1 MLAEIPWQRPGGWD
15 QGGQLM
21 RGQGLAGPWMA
32 PLFALMGSRSS
43 GLGGW
48 AGGLRGALLAWKERA
63 GWGLSEALVGSL
75 ATFGEELG
83 VRLGYWL
90 SVFPEPSLG
99 VEMEGIC
106 LLKGP

>member
-1 MLAEIPWQRPGGWD
+1 MGPRWTADERPGPRRSPD
-15 QGGQLM
+15 
-21 RGQGLAGPWMA
+21 GPSVCTHGEQILRA
-32 PLFALMGSRSS
+32 R
-43 GLGGW
+43 GW

-83 VRLGYWL
+83 VRLGYWP

-99 VEMEGIC
+99 VEVEGMY